1 VRIPDVARPGGPS
14 KLPESEEELVE
25 RAKDD
30 PEAFAELY
38 RRYVRP
44 IHAFAY
50 RRSRSVEVA
59 DEITSSTFERA
70 LRGLPSFRWRDGGFR
85 AWLYR
90 IAANELATHYR
101 SVQRQRSD
109 RSQQAVRQLH
119 DGVTRDE
126 LPSGGDDGE
135 AILEALNLLNERYQ
149 RVITLRYLGGLSAD
163 DAAQAMGL
171 SKGTLAVV
179 LHRALRSLRKA
190 MDDLE
195 RDRSASR

>member
-1 VRIPDVARPGGPS
+1 MPDVARFGGPS
-14 KLPESEEELVE
+14 ELPVSEEELVE
-25 RAKDD
+25 QAKDD

-44 IHAFAY
+44 IHGFAY
-50 RRSRSVEVA
+50 RRSGSVEVA

-90 IAANELATHYR
+90 IAANELASHYR

-109 RSQQAVRQLH
+109 RGQQAARQLH
-119 DGVTRDE
+119 EAVTIDE
-126 LPSGGDDGE
+126 DVVGDDGRLV
-135 AILEALNLLNERYQ
+135 LEALDRLNERYQ
-149 RVITLRYLGGLSAD
+149 QVITLRYLSGLSAEE
-163 DAAQAMGL
+163 AAAAMGV

-179 LHRALRSLRKA
+179 LHRALRSLRRVVA
-190 MDDLE
+190 DGE
-195 RDRSASR
+195 QAAIP